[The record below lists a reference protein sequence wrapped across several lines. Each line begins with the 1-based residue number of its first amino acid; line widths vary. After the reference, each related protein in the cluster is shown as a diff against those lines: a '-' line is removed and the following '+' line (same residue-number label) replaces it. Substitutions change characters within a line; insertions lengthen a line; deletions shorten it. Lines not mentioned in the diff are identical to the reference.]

1 MKRLIGIICVV
12 MALCLTMTAISF
24 AATADIV
31 NESAEGTATVD
42 GTKDEAYDAATA
54 LEFVQ
59 KGSSNGGSEVLDE
72 PIGRAYIINDTEYVY
87 VWFEVY
93 DDTLD
98 QASGNT
104 YEQDSVE
111 FFWMDD
117 DSKYQIRVRY
127 DGSISADTGSDYAD
141 RGAEFVAVE
150 TDNGFAVE
158 AKFPITD
165 ALDNQIEMCLQIN
178 ACTDGSRDYT
188 CYILGNDDADNAYQ
202 RTTREADYDVWWT
215 LTLAGEIEDTRVD
228 LASVPGELNED
239 NYLTIQEM
247 TIGVQAYTQENVTWS
262 NWTSVPSGSFTTVTY
277 GESVDVSWDYD
288 AYTFDGLITEENTNS
303 WTVNPALA
311 IQIQDNGN
319 LLLAD
324 DAEVGDTGDSG
335 RFTYT
340 YSDITLVATGYD
352 DIVIP
357 GETVT
362 SSWQIKQENGYTS
375 GTSKA
380 IDLLAPIMEA
390 TGLDLQGV
398 AEQYL
403 PALTNISF
411 SVSFDAYELIYPED
425 IEAYLVV
432 LDEEDTALLAELQEY
447 IDRVDAAEEIINNE
461 ESTLEEMEDALDDAT
476 KAANR
481 SVKAAGNYPKSA
493 TAAQELQDRVATLS
507 ATVEAAQAAAAPAE
521 EEVTEEEDTSA
532 DTSTDSS
539 SSSSTGVVV
548 GIIIVIVV
556 IVVVVV
562 VVVVT
567 GKKKKK

>member
-12 MALCLTMTAISF
+12 LALTLTMTAIAF
-24 AATADIV
+24 ADPSTV
-31 NESAEGTATVD
+31 NTSVEGTATVD

-59 KGSSNGGSEVLDE
+59 KGSSNGGSEVLSD
-72 PIGRAYIINDTEYVY
+72 PIGRAYIINDSEYVY
-87 VWFEVY
+87 VWLEVY
-93 DDTLD
+93 DDSLD
-98 QASGNT
+98 QASANT

-111 FFWMDD
+111 FFWMDNN
-117 DSKYQIRVRY
+117 SKYQIRVRY
-127 DGSISADTGSDYAD
+127 DGSISADTGSDWAD
-141 RGAEFVAVE
+141 KGAEFVAVI

-165 ALDNQIEMCLQIN
+165 VKDNQIEMTLQIN

-202 RTTREADYDVWWT
+202 RTSRDTDYDVWWT
-215 LTLAGEIEDTRVD
+215 LTLAGEFEDTRVETAD
-228 LASVPGELNED
+228 LPMELTSD
-239 NYLTIQEM
+239 NYTTVQGLK
-247 TIGVQAYTQENVTWS
+247 IGAQAYGQENVTWS
-262 NWTSVPSGSFTTVTY
+262 NWTSVGSYTSVGY
-277 GESVDVSWDYD
+277 GDSVDISWDYD
-288 AYTFDGLITEENTNS
+288 AYTFNGLFTEENTNG

-311 IQIQDNGN
+311 IQIQDDGY
-319 LLLAD
+319 LQLPD
-324 DAEVGDTGDSG
+324 DAQTGDTGDSA
-335 RFTYT
+335 RFTFT
-340 YSDITLVATGYD
+340 YSDITITAEGYD
-352 DIVIP
+352 DIVIS
-357 GETVT
+357 GDTVT
-362 SSWQIKQENGYTS
+362 TRWTIKEEGGWTS

-380 IDLLAPIMEA
+380 VDLLAPIMEA

-398 AEQYL
+398 VEQYL
-403 PALTNISF
+403 PSMKNISF
-411 SVSFDAYELIYPED
+411 SLSFDAFELVYPED
-425 IEAYLVV
+425 IDAFLVE
-432 LDEEDTALLAELQEY
+432 LDAEDEEVLASLQEY

-461 ESTLEEMEDALDDAT
+461 ESTLEEMEDALDDAK

-481 SVKAAGNYPKSA
+481 STKAAEGYPKA
-493 TAAQELQDRVATLS
+493 EAAAQELQDRVTELT
-507 ATVEAAQAAAAPAE
+507 ATVEAAQAAAEPAE
-521 EEVTEEEDTSA
+521 EDVVEEDSSA
-532 DTSTDSS
+532 DTSSSSSS

>member
-12 MALCLTMTAISF
+12 LALTLAMTAISF

-72 PIGRAYIINDTEYVY
+72 PIGRAYIINDSDWVY

-93 DDTLD
+93 DSSLD
-98 QASGNT
+98 NASANT
-104 YEQDSVE
+104 YEQDSCE

-117 DSKYQIRVRY
+117 DSKYQLRVCY
-127 DGSISADTGSDYAD
+127 DGSISADTGSDWAD
-141 RGAEFVAVE
+141 KGAEFVAVT
-150 TDNGFAVE
+150 TDDGFAVE

-165 ALDNQIEMCLQIN
+165 VLDNQIEMCLQIN
-178 ACTDGSRDYT
+178 AATDGSRDYT
-188 CYILGNDDADNAYQ
+188 CYILGNDAADNAYQ
-202 RTTREADYDVWWT
+202 RNTRESDYDVWWT
-215 LTLAGEIEDTRVD
+215 LTLAGEHEDTRVD
-228 LASVPGELNED
+228 LASAPGELIED

-247 TIGVQAYTQENVTWS
+247 TIGVQAYTQESVSWS
-262 NWTSVPSGSFTTVTY
+262 NWTSVGSFTTITY
-277 GESVDVSWDYD
+277 GSTTDVSWDYD
-288 AYTFDGLITEENTNS
+288 AYTFDGLITADLTAD

-425 IEAYLVV
+425 IEAYLVA

-461 ESTLEEMEDALDDAT
+461 ESTLEEM
-476 KAANR
+476 
-481 SVKAAGNYPKSA
+481 
-493 TAAQELQDRVATLS
+493 QEALS
-507 ATVEAAQAAAAPAE
+507 ADTTEE
-521 EEVTEEEDTSA
+521 EEVVEDEDTSA
-532 DTSTDSS
+532 DTSSS
-539 SSSSTGVVV
+539 SSSSSSSGVVV